1 MSVVRAGNLSH
12 GSDSARRRSPSVPDP
27 SEQDFKDEFPVAAT
41 PSSDSDAV
49 APRRPPSSDRAPATA
64 EERAARAAEDRRLLE
79 RYHRSGDRSAREEVV
94 QRFLPLARQL
104 ARRYAGAGEP
114 LEDLVQ
120 VASLGLVKAVD
131 RFDPSRAVAFS
142 SFAVPTILG
151 ELKRHFRDKGWSVRV
166 PRDLQELALRLD
178 RTSEELGRE
187 LGRAPTTA
195 EVAERLGVTEEEV
208 LEAREA
214 AHAYRAVSLDRPRT
228 EDDEGG
234 PAVADAMGG
243 DDPGFRR
250 AEDAATV
257 DQLLRVLAPREREVL
272 RLRFVEDLTQ
282 QEIGDRIGVSQMH
295 VSRLIRQAIARLGDA
310 AEE

>member
-1 MSVVRAGNLSH
+1 VPEFTEQQPKDDPL
-12 GSDSARRRSPSVPDP
+12 ARTPNSEEDPPMPRPAPAEPRSG
-27 SEQDFKDEFPVAAT
+27 T
-41 PSSDSDAV
+41 PS
-49 APRRPPSSDRAPATA
+49 A
-64 EERAARAAEDRRLLE
+64 EDRAARAAEDRRLLE
-79 RYHRSGDRSAREEVV
+79 RYHGSGDRSAREEVV

-178 RTSEELGRE
+178 RTSEELSRE
-187 LGRAPTTA
+187 LGRAPTPA
-195 EVAERLGVTEEEV
+195 EVAERLGVSEEDV

-228 EDDEGG
+228 EDDESG
-234 PAVADAMGG
+234 PAVADSMGG
-243 DDPGFRR
+243 EDPGFRR

-295 VSRLIRQAIARLGDA
+295 VSRLIRQAIARLGEA
-310 AEE
+310 AED

>member
-1 MSVVRAGNLSH
+1 MPRA
-12 GSDSARRRSPSVPDP
+12 
-27 SEQDFKDEFPVAAT
+27 
-41 PSSDSDAV
+41 
-49 APRRPPSSDRAPATA
+49 RPAPAESRGAPSA
-64 EERAARAAEDRRLLE
+64 EDRAARAAEDRRLLE

-131 RFDPSRAVAFS
+131 RFDPSARRRLLLLRRPDHPRRAQAPLPRQGLVACASRATCRS
-142 SFAVPTILG
+142 SRCAWTA
-151 ELKRHFRDKGWSVRV
+151 R
-166 PRDLQELALRLD
+166 PRSSA
-178 RTSEELGRE
+178 RE
-187 LGRAPTTA
+187 LGRAPTPA
-195 EVAERLGVTEEEV
+195 EVAERLGVSEEDV

-228 EDDEGG
+228 EDDESG
-234 PAVADAMGG
+234 PAVADSMGG
-243 DDPGFRR
+243 EDPGFRR

-310 AEE
+310 AGG

>member
-1 MSVVRAGNLSH
+1 MS
-12 GSDSARRRSPSVPDP
+12 DTSARPS
-27 SEQDFKDEFPVAAT
+27 KDEPT
-41 PSSDSDAV
+41 PG
-49 APRRPPSSDRAPATA
+49 RILPSA
-64 EERAARAAEDRRLLE
+64 EDRAARSAEDRRLLQ
-79 RYHRSGDRSAREEVV
+79 RYHRSGDRQAREEVV
-94 QRFLPLARQL
+94 LRFLPLARQL

-114 LEDLVQ
+114 LDDLVQ

-131 RFDPSRAVAFS
+131 RFDPDRAVAFS

-166 PRDLQELALRLD
+166 PRDLQELARRLD
-178 RTSEELGRE
+178 PTQEELGRD
-187 LGRAPTTA
+187 LGRAPTPS
-195 EVAERLGVTEEEV
+195 EVAERLGVSEEEV

-228 EDDEGG
+228 DDDEGG

-243 DDPGFRR
+243 EDPGFRR
-250 AEDAATV
+250 AEDSATV

-272 RLRFVEDLTQ
+272 RLRFAEDLTQ

-295 VSRLIRQAIARLGDA
+295 VSRLIRQAITRLGEA
-310 AEE
+310 AEGD